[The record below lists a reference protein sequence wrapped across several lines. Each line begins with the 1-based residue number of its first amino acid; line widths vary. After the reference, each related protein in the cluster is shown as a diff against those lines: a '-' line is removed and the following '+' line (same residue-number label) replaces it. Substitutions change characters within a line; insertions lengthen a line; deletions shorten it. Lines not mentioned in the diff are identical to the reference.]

1 MWAGAYAKEMSVNF
15 YFLELYFFF
24 LKRGF
29 PNYYGDNHVTL
40 LLRFINVVHYTNE

>member
-24 LKRGF
+24 KKEAF
-29 PNYYGDNHVTL
+29 Q
-40 LLRFINVVHYTNE
+40 IIMEIIM